1 MASKTGNTGPR
12 IVFAVYKP
20 REGGDAALRK
30 LMAEHVP
37 ALRRLQLATN
47 RAPIHVRSQNGA
59 YIEVFEWVSD
69 EAAERAH
76 DHPEVARI
84 WEAMGKVAD
93 TKELASLPE
102 AASQFSHYEPIV
114 IEAPTDSR

>member
-1 MASKTGNTGPR
+1 MAHKIEGSTGPR

-20 REGGDAALRK
+20 REGGDAALRDLIAK
-30 LMAEHVP
+30 HVP
-37 ALRRLQLATN
+37 TLCRLQLATN
-47 RAPIHVRSQNGA
+47 RTPIIARSANGA

-84 WEAMGKVAD
+84 WEAMGKVAE

-102 AASQFSHYEPIV
+102 AAREFSHYEPV
-114 IEAPTDSR
+114 AL

>member
-1 MASKTGNTGPR
+1 MAQREGSR

-20 REGGDAALRK
+20 RAGGDGALRK

-37 ALRRLQLATN
+37 TLRRLELVTD
-47 RAPIHVRSQNGA
+47 RAPVCVQSSNGA

-76 DHPEVARI
+76 DHPDVARI
-84 WEAMGKVAD
+84 WEAMEKVAEF
-93 TKELASLPE
+93 KSLASLPE
-102 AASQFSHYEPIV
+102 AAKAFSHYEPI
-114 IEAPTDSR
+114 SL

>member
-1 MASKTGNTGPR
+1 MAKDKSAPGPR

-20 REGGDAALRK
+20 HDGGDAALRK

-37 ALRRLQLATN
+37 TLRRLQLVTN
-47 RAPIHVRSQNGA
+47 RAPIHVRSTNGA
-59 YIEVFEWVSD
+59 YVEVFEWISD

-102 AASQFSHYEPIV
+102 AANQFSHYEPI
-114 IEAPTDSR
+114 AL